1 MFRVEERDIRFN
13 LYEYLNIEELLKIPA
28 FQEMDKEMF
37 DMFLDNAIKFA
48 TDVLAPINLT
58 GDKEGCTL
66 NEDGTVTIPKGY
78 KEAMDAY
85 AEGGWM
91 AMTAPPEYGGMGAPN
106 MINMATMEA
115 FAGAALAFTMYPGLT
130 HAAAALIV
138 DEGTDEQKN
147 MFVERMLTGEWG
159 GTMCLTEPQAG
170 SAVGD
175 SRAKA
180 VKVREGWYNIEG
192 SKIFISSGENP
203 MVENNIH
210 LVLARTPDAPPG
222 IKGLSLFIVP
232 KYRINEDGSNGEFND
247 VTCVGVEHKMGIK
260 GSVTSTMAFGENG
273 KCEGWIVGKEGDGI
287 RIMFHMMNEARLGVG
302 LLSLGCAATAY
313 NEALDYSKERI
324 QGVDMRNMKDPNAAR
339 VPIIKHPD
347 VRRML
352 MIQRAY
358 VHGMRALMLRT
369 AKLTDQALKGEG
381 PQQTAAMGLVE
392 LLTPICKGYGS
403 DMAFEVCNLAVQ
415 TLGGYGYI
423 AEYPVEQYL
432 RDSKILAIYEGTNGI
447 QAMDLIGRKLG
458 MQKGAV
464 FMTFMGTLH
473 GFMFQAKKHA
483 LGEELIGEI
492 EQSVKDLQDM
502 AMKFMNEAPLYVLQ
516 QATPFMKFMGNLV
529 MAWLLTEQAIIASD
543 KLDELFAAK
552 GAETKD
558 AKKELIAENPEAAF
572 YDGKV
577 QTARFFVKNLLP
589 ENRSLVQAIQ
599 SQDTSI
605 MDINLEI

>member
-13 LYEYLNIEELLKIPA
+13 LYEYLNIEELLKLPA

-48 TDVLAPINLT
+48 TEVLAPINLT
-58 GDKEGCTL
+58 GDKEGCKL
-66 NEDGTVTIPKGY
+66 NEDGTVTIPSGY
-78 KEAMDAY
+78 REAMDAY

-91 AMTAPPEYGGMGAPN
+91 GMTAPPEYGGMGAPN

-147 MFVERMLTGEWG
+147 LFVERMLSGQWG

-175 SRAKA
+175 SRTKA

-210 LVLARTPDAPPG
+210 LVLARTPDAPAG

-232 KYRINEDGSNGEFND
+232 KYRINEDGSLGEFND

-260 GSVTSTMAFGENG
+260 GSVTATMAFGENG
-273 KCEGWIVGKEGDGI
+273 KCEGWLVGKDGDGI

-302 LLSLGCAATAY
+302 LLSLGVAATAY
-313 NEALDYSKERI
+313 NESLDYAKERI

-352 MIQRAY
+352 MIQRSY
-358 VHGMRALMLRT
+358 VHGLRALMLRT

-381 PQQTAAMGLVE
+381 PQQTTAMGLVE

-432 RDSKILAIYEGTNGI
+432 RDAKILAIYEGTNGI
-447 QAMDLIGRKLG
+447 QAMDLVGRKLG

-483 LGEELIGEI
+483 LGQELIGEI
-492 EQSVKDLQDM
+492 EQAVKDLQDM
-502 AMKFMNEAPLYVLQ
+502 AMKFMNESPMYVLQ

-543 KLDELFAAK
+543 KLDALFAAK

-558 AKKELIAENPEAAF
+558 AKKALIADNPEVAF

-589 ENRSLVQAIQ
+589 ENRSLVQAMGN
-599 SQDTSI
+599 QDTSL

>member
-66 NEDGTVTIPKGY
+66 NEDGTVTIPEGY
-78 KEAMDAY
+78 KAAMDAY

-91 AMTAPPEYGGMGAPN
+91 GMTAPPEYGGMGAPN

-115 FAGAALAFTMYPGLT
+115 FAGAALAFTMYPGLS

-147 MFVERMLTGEWG
+147 MFVEKLLTGEWG

-180 VKVREGWYNIEG
+180 VKVRDGWYNIEG

-210 LVLARTPDAPPG
+210 LVLARTPDAPAG

-232 KYRINEDGSNGEFND
+232 KFRINEDGSNGEFND

-260 GSVTSTMAFGENG
+260 GSVTATMAFGENG
-273 KCEGWIVGKEGDGI
+273 NCEGWLVGKDGDGI

-313 NEALDYSKERI
+313 NEALDYAKDRV
-324 QGVDMRNMKDPNAAR
+324 QGVDMRNMKDPNAPR

-529 MAWLLTEQAIIASD
+529 MAWLLTEQAIVASD

>member
-13 LYEYLNIEELLKIPA
+13 LYEYLNIEELLKLPA

-58 GDKEGCTL
+58 GDKEGCKL
-66 NEDGTVTIPKGY
+66 NEDGTVTIPNGY
-78 KEAMDAY
+78 REAMDAY

-91 AMTAPPEYGGMGAPN
+91 GMTAPPEYGGMGAPN

-147 MFVERMLTGEWG
+147 LFVERMLTGQWG

-180 VKVREGWYNIEG
+180 VKVRDGWYNIEG

-210 LVLARTPDAPPG
+210 LVLARTPDAPAG

-232 KYRINEDGSNGEFND
+232 KYRINEDASLGEFND

-260 GSVTSTMAFGENG
+260 GSVTATMAFGENG

-302 LLSLGCAATAY
+302 LLSLGVAATAY
-313 NEALDYSKERI
+313 NESLDYAKERI

-339 VPIIKHPD
+339 VAIIKHPD

-352 MIQRAY
+352 MIQRSY
-358 VHGMRALMLRT
+358 VHGLRALMLRT

-381 PQQTAAMGLVE
+381 PQQTTAQGLVE

-432 RDSKILAIYEGTNGI
+432 RDAKILAIYEGTNGI
-447 QAMDLIGRKLG
+447 QAMDLVGRKLG

-483 LGEELIGEI
+483 LGQELIEEI
-492 EQSVKDLQDM
+492 EQSMKDLQNM
-502 AMKFMNEAPLYVLQ
+502 AMKFMNESPLYVLQ

-543 KLDELFAAK
+543 KLDALFAAK
-552 GAETKD
+552 NAETKD
-558 AKKELIAENPEAAF
+558 AKKALIAENPEAAF

-589 ENRSLVQAIQ
+589 ENRSLVQAMGN
-599 SQDTSI
+599 QDTSL